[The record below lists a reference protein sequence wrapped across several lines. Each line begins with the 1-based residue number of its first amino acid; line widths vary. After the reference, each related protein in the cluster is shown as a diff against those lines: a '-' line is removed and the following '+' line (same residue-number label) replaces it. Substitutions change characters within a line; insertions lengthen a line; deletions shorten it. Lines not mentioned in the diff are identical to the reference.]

1 MTSKPFIKW
10 AGGKYTLANTL
21 KAYLPSDFSNRD
33 YFEPMIGGGG
43 MFFNLQPHNAYLSDI
58 NPKLILTYKSIKADV
73 ESIISHLEIHEE
85 NHHSNEDYYYDQRLE
100 FNLQRIYTKE
110 EVAAEEALLQGA
122 PVGES
127 VLDNKELVAAEEAL
141 LQGAPVGE
149 SVLDNKELAA
159 LFIYLN
165 KTCFNGLYRENSKGE
180 FNVPKGRTSSGKVTI
195 CDKDNLR
202 NCSNIFQNVEFG
214 CHSYKDIL
222 SKLSS
227 HSFIYLDP
235 PYLPVNSAS
244 FTKYAKDDFTEQMH
258 YDLKGFCDKL
268 TDIGAKFM
276 MSNSGT
282 PKTKE
287 IYNGYNMN
295 QVLVSRSVGSK
306 SSARKKVSELII
318 TNY

>member
-1 MTSKPFIKW
+1 MMTSKPFIKW

-58 NPKLILTYKSIKADV
+58 NPKLILTYKSIKANV
-73 ESIISHLEIHEE
+73 ESIINHLEIHED
-85 NHHSNEDYYYDQRLE
+85 NHHINEDYYYEKRTE
-100 FNLQRIYTKE
+100 FNR
-110 EVAAEEALLQGA
+110 G
-122 PVGES
+122 
-127 VLDNKELVAAEEAL
+127 LDSSYEI
-141 LQGAPVGE
+141 
-149 SVLDNKELAA
+149 AA

-195 CDKDNLR
+195 CDKNNLR
-202 NCSNIFQNVEFG
+202 NCSNIFKKIKFG
-214 CHSYKDIL
+214 CHSYLDIL
-222 SKLSS
+222 PKLDSE
-227 HSFIYLDP
+227 SFIYLDP

-268 TDIGAKFM
+268 TDMGAKFM

-287 IYNGYNMN
+287 IYNGYNMK
-295 QVLVSRSVGSK
+295 QILVSRSVGSK
-306 SSARKKVSELII
+306 SSSRKKVSELII
-318 TNY
+318 TNF

>member
-58 NPKLILTYKSIKADV
+58 NPKLILTYKCIKADV
-73 ESIISHLEIHEE
+73 ESIINHLKIHEQ
-85 NHHSNEDYYYDQRLE
+85 NHHINEDYYYEKRTE
-100 FNLQRIYTKE
+100 FNR
-110 EVAAEEALLQGA
+110 G
-122 PVGES
+122 
-127 VLDNKELVAAEEAL
+127 LDSRYEI
-141 LQGAPVGE
+141 
-149 SVLDNKELAA
+149 AA

-195 CDKDNLR
+195 CDKDKLR
-202 NCSNIFQNVEFG
+202 NCSNMFKKIEFG
-214 CHSYKDIL
+214 CHSYQDIL
-222 SKLSS
+222 PKLDSE
-227 HSFIYLDP
+227 SFIYLDP

-258 YDLKGFCDKL
+258 YDLKEFCDKL
-268 TDIGAKFM
+268 MDMGAKFM

-287 IYNGYNMN
+287 IYNGYNMK
-295 QVLVSRSVGSK
+295 QVLVGRSVGSK
-306 SSARKKVSELII
+306 SSSRKKVSELII